1 MPASFATPK
10 PFTAVL
16 EFWFDPVNR
25 PHWFSKS
32 ATFDEQIRLQ
42 FLATWHAAANCQCAP
57 WRAGMDGRLAEII
70 VLDQFSRNLFRH
82 SAAAYTQDALALRLA
97 EEAVVQPEFDAMPQG
112 ARHFMLMPF
121 MHSEDLAVQQRALVL
136 FAALGDSRTFE
147 IAQRHKYII
156 ERFGRYPH
164 RNVVLGRT
172 STAEEEAFLQEPDS
186 SF

>member
-1 MPASFATPK
+1 MPTSFAAPK

-32 ATFDEQIRLQ
+32 AAFDEQIRLP
-42 FLATWHAAANCQCAP
+42 FLAAWHAAADGQCAP

-164 RNVVLGRT
+164 RNVVLGRA